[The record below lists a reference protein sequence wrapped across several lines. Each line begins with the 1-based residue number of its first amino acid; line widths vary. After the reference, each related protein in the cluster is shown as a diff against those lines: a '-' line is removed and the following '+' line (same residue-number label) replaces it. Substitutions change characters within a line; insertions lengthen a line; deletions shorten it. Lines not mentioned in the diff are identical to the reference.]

1 MNEAAVLEQRRQARA
16 AKHLVDAAL
25 VDLHLKAASALLSP
39 SESADVRAQAL
50 QQVARW
56 ERDHLCNPR
65 YVDAW
70 RTILNLPL
78 ASIQSAMLRDD
89 SEGVALRQNSPFGF
103 LLRRLPK

>member
-1 MNEAAVLEQRRQARA
+1 MNEAAVLEQRRQARS
-16 AKHLVDAAL
+16 AKHLADAAL
-25 VDLHLKAASALLSP
+25 MDLHLKAASALLSP
-39 SESADVRAQAL
+39 SESADVREQAL
-50 QQVARW
+50 RQIARW

-65 YVDAW
+65 YVYAW

-103 LLRRLPK
+103 LLRSLPK